1 MKREKSR
8 QIVGDT
14 GSPVRISLEV
24 TRFPLL
30 PSRIFATF
38 ENLISRYIRNSN
50 RSFPKIYRTCIF
62 RKACFAGKQV
72 AEKMKAIEIHL
83 QRCEEYKRN
92 SNSLHFDLT
101 IKRIKID
108 RNISSR
114 IS

>member
-24 TRFPLL
+24 TRFSLL

-50 RSFPKIYRTCIF
+50 PKIYRTCE
-62 RKACFAGKQV
+62 AYFARRV
-72 AEKMKAIEIHL
+72 L
-83 QRCEEYKRN
+83 QGNK
-92 SNSLHFDLT
+92 L
-101 IKRIKID
+101 
-108 RNISSR
+108 
-114 IS
+114 